1 MTVKGGNTE
10 DLYQKDGRLIMARTL
25 EEVWPDYVTTKW
37 RFGRPQHVV
46 KDSWR
51 CFKTPLQ
58 LKTGV
63 DLSAMPKVDERGI
76 KLKQLRAAKTD
87 RLKDWAEKQ
96 LSKAKSPTL

>member
-1 MTVKGGNTE
+1 MTVKGGNTQ
-10 DLYQKDGRLIMARTL
+10 DLYQNNGRLVMARTL

-51 CFKTPLQ
+51 CFNTPLQ
-58 LKTGV
+58 LKPGV

-76 KLKQLRAAKTD
+76 QLKQVRDIKSDRLRA
-87 RLKDWAEKQ
+87 WAENH
-96 LSKAKSPTL
+96 LSKTTSPD